1 MKSILV
7 ITSLPDPHVEMV
19 RKHLSSDVDV
29 VVFDPRALALSGSF
43 TLSGNG
49 NLSALG
55 GISPISVWY
64 RKPKYVSETE
74 LEKMGIPKDLL
85 AAISSLHEDGFSL
98 ISETYPESLWVSK
111 PTAIKRASNKL
122 LQILIAKKIGFAVPE
137 TIFSTDSVAIEGL
150 RARVGDIVMKPL
162 GRPFASINGIPS
174 WFFATVIPAAQ
185 TMDYEGL
192 GLTPMIFQQLIHK
205 LFDLRVTV
213 IGNQVFGCKIVSDQV
228 DWRTAQSK
236 PETLYTP
243 FELDNSIAEKC
254 LLMNKQL
261 GLNFGA
267 YDFACSKEGEYVF
280 LEINPNG
287 QWGFVEDKT
296 GLPLSKAMEELL
308 TGSL

>member
-1 MKSILV
+1 MNAILV
-7 ITSLPDPHVEMV
+7 ITSLPDPHVEMIK
-19 RKHLSSDVDV
+19 KHVSSDVDV
-29 VVFDPRALALSGSF
+29 VIFDPRTLALSGSF
-43 TLSGNG
+43 TLSDVGS
-49 NLSALG
+49 LSALG
-55 GISPISVWY
+55 GVNPISVWY
-64 RKPKYVSETE
+64 RKPKYVSDAE
-74 LEKMGIPKDLL
+74 LEKMGIPKDFIS
-85 AAISSLHEDGFSL
+85 AISSLHEEGFSL

-122 LQILIAKKIGFAVPE
+122 LQTLIAKKIGFRVPE
-137 TIFSTDSVAIEGL
+137 TIFSTDSVAIEDL
-150 RARVGDIVMKPL
+150 RSRVGDIVMKPL
-162 GRPFASINGIPS
+162 GRPFANVNGIPS

-185 TMDYEGL
+185 AIDYEGL

-213 IGNQVFGCKIVSDQV
+213 IGNKVFGCKIVSDQV

-243 FELDNSIAEKC
+243 FELDSNIAEKC
-254 LLMNKQL
+254 LLMNQQL

-267 YDFACSKEGEYVF
+267 YDFAYSKEEEYVF

-296 GLPLSKAMEELL
+296 GLPLSKTMAELL